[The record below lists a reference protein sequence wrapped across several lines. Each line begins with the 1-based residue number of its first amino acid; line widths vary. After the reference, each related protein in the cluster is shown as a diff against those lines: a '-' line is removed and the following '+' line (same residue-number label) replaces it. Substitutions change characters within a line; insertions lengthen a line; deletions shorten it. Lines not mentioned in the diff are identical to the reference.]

1 MLNKYLLR
9 VFCSLLRHAEKG
21 ESGLVPFP
29 GITNG
34 NTGQLLFLFIYVY
47 SLPPVYEVCVLPS
60 F

>member
-9 VFCSLLRHAEKG
+9 VFCSLLLQAEKG

-29 GITNG
+29 RITSG